1 MVGKEEDWAY
11 FEISLFLDKFNYTLY
26 YLGKFMLYF
35 ADSNLLQ
42 AWLFGLHVFMV
53 YFSILVQVFLFGYGL
68 NMQKQK
74 LALAVL
80 FNIGIFR

>member
-42 AWLFGLHVFMV
+42 AWLFGFACV
-53 YFSILVQVFLFGYGL
+53 Y
-68 NMQKQK
+68 
-74 LALAVL
+74 
-80 FNIGIFR
+80 GIFLYFGAGFPIWLWIEHAEAKTSFGSVV